1 MIISASRRTD
11 IPAFYSEWFLNR
23 LKEGFLYV
31 RNPFN
36 ADQISKINLSPLFI
50 ECIVFWTKNSA
61 NIMNYLRQIDELGY
75 KYYFQFTLTSYDTSI
90 EEYVPSKKKLIKIF
104 QKLSDTIGPDQVIW
118 RYDPILIT
126 DKFTIEYHIKWYEYI
141 AKNIENY
148 TSKCIISF
156 IDMYKKCERNLRG
169 INIENIDLAKKKILA
184 KKLSQI
190 AGAYNFVLESCAE
203 EIELAEEGIQHGKC
217 IDDKLISRL
226 LGKQLSAKKDKN
238 QRQECGC
245 VTSIDI
251 GAYNTCRHGCKY
263 CYANFSRKTVEKN
276 RSIHDKTSP
285 LITGKIAGNEKIT
298 ERKMPLLF
306 KARQQ
311 SLF

>member
-1 MIISASRRTD
+1 
-11 IPAFYSEWFLNR
+11 
-23 LKEGFLYV
+23 
-31 RNPFN
+31 
-36 ADQISKINLSPLFI
+36 
-50 ECIVFWTKNSA
+50 
-61 NIMNYLRQIDELGY
+61 
-75 KYYFQFTLTSYDTSI
+75 
-90 EEYVPSKKKLIKIF
+90 
-104 QKLSDTIGPDQVIW
+104 
-118 RYDPILIT
+118 
-126 DKFTIEYHIKWYEYI
+126 
-141 AKNIENY
+141 
-148 TSKCIISF
+148 
-156 IDMYKKCERNLRG
+156 MYKKCERNLRG

-184 KKLSQI
+184 KNLSQI
-190 AGAYNFVLESCAE
+190 AGAYNLILESCAE

-276 RSIHDKTSP
+276 FLIHDKTSP
-285 LITGKIAGNEKIT
+285 LITGKITGNEKIT
-298 ERKMPLLF
+298 ERKMPSLL
-306 KARQQ
+306 KASQQ